1 VKNLKLNS
9 IAIILIK
16 ICIIALIGCSYY
28 QTGSDVIKKKAITDP
43 GAKVLIM
50 MRDGEEYTGELLTIR
65 DSTMIMCERH
75 NAREKDLADSVFSFF
90 SLKNRDIRYIEIEGE
105 GNPLFGIIFGGV
117 TGALIGAAVYKSE
130 EEEEKKPDEN
140 SFGFN
145 FNINFDPATGC
156 CIGGLVGVF
165 AGGIIGYNITEDEPI
180 YIYEK
185 SDEYDFTQLNIYSRY
200 GGEEPEY
207 LKNLKSF

>member
-9 IAIILIK
+9 IAIILIT

-28 QTGSDVIKKKAITDP
+28 QTGSDTINNVITNP
-43 GAKVLIM
+43 QGAKVLVM

-65 DSTMIMCERH
+65 DSTMILCERY
-75 NAREKDLADSVFSFF
+75 NAREKDLAESVFSFF
-90 SLKNRDIRYIEIEGE
+90 SLNNRDIRYIEIEGE

-130 EEEEKKPDEN
+130 DEEEKKPDEN

-145 FNINFDPATGC
+145 FNINFDPVTGC

-165 AGGIIGYNITEDEPI
+165 VGGIIGYNIKDDEPI
-180 YIYEK
+180 YIYVK

-207 LKNLKSF
+207 LKEIK